1 MKHFILK
8 VVYTIMLFDMGL
20 GAVAWQLWKSD

>member
-8 VVYTIMLFDMGL
+8 VVYTIMLVDMGL
-20 GAVAWQLWKSD
+20 GAVAWQLWKTD